1 MRDLPLALALALS
14 VGCSDVAP
22 PAVATP
28 DAASLP
34 IAAADAAVDDPGW
47 EVTLSRTWA
56 LKADGLT
63 VGDREVVVRV
73 VAPADATMV
82 RAAVDDGPARNATRG
97 ADGAWSV
104 ALPVADLAT
113 GEHAVRVA
121 SGASPAAVATRP
133 LQVSYAVYVVVSTD
147 WDNTRF
153 TDAYLRRIEA
163 LREHHPALV
172 YSHFFAPFH
181 YTDPMVTE
189 ARKAE
194 IEAWVKAQRDQHG
207 DELGVHI
214 HGWCHFVTAAGVTC
228 RTEPAYA
235 PNDTSGYVTVLAA
248 YTVEEMSAQLRHAVR
263 LFGEHGLG
271 RPTSFRAGGWTADL
285 GTLRALDA
293 TGFTVDSSAMRP
305 DRIGSWRGYLLY
317 SWNETNWAGVTD
329 TTQPYYPSD
338 TLITQG
344 VPARPMRLLEV
355 PDNGILVDYISGP
368 AMVEVYEANA
378 PGGRPVA
385 QPTLFQVGFHPPN
398 FSTSFQQ
405 RMETALTHVDEHL
418 ASADRG
424 PAVYARISDLTR
436 VWR

>member
-1 MRDLPLALALALS
+1 MRPTLLTLALLAS
-14 VGCSDVAP
+14 CGGGAGTAP
-22 PAVATP
+22 PTTTP
-28 DAASLP
+28 DAGSLP
-34 IAAADAAVDDPGW
+34 IAAADAAVDEPGW

-73 VAPADATMV
+73 VAPADATLV
-82 RAAVDDGPARNATRG
+82 RAAVDDGPARHAARG

-104 ALPVADLAT
+104 ALSVAELPP

-121 SGASPAAVATRP
+121 SGDSAAAVATRP
-133 LQVSYAVYVVVSTD
+133 LQVSFAVYVVVSTD

-153 TDAYLRRIEA
+153 ADPFLRRIEA

-181 YTDPMVTE
+181 YTDPMVTD
-189 ARKAE
+189 AREAE

-214 HGWCHFVTAAGVTC
+214 HGWCHFVSAAGVTC
-228 RTEPAYA
+228 RTQPAYA
-235 PNDTSGYVTVLAA
+235 PDDTSGYVTVMAA
-248 YTVEEMSAQLRHAVR
+248 YTVEEMSAQLRYAVR

-285 GTLRALDA
+285 GTFRALDA

-317 SWNETNWAGVTD
+317 SWNETNWAGITD

-338 TLITQG
+338 TLITEG
-344 VPARPMRLLEV
+344 APARPMRLLEV
-355 PDNGILVDYISGP
+355 PDNGILVDYITGP
-368 AMVEVYEANA
+368 AMVAVYEANA
-378 PGGRPVA
+378 PEGRPVA
-385 QPTLFQVGFHPPN
+385 RPTLFQVGFHPPN
-398 FSTSFQQ
+398 FSTAYQQ